1 VYSLSW
7 TSPFRVPS
15 FLFGL
20 AEASLTQRDHISA
33 IWVVGPERPRLLL
46 PPRLDHRAH
55 RVDAVL
61 LDDDAADGEPDSEE
75 YTCTPKMGS
84 SSMTDVGVADA
95 KTNWAAC
102 CCPLGAVG
110 GQQATTLRIPEE
122 DDDDD
127 DVVVEDASW
136 LLVLLVPLNGESLD
150 ALLCRAVPGAS
161 PVADPDALEQLD
173 VTVRIG
179 GGRRLVKGDCAA
191 KLGVRMSIGASPNAC
206 LGGADEGAGLKYG
219 RHGDPCPCCP
229 LSRSSSLTAK
239 TWSAGGGG
247 GDGGDGDGPTDA
259 PAPPRD
265 SHDRAALDP
274 PLGLP

>member
-7 TSPFRVPS
+7 TSPFHVPS
-15 FLFGL
+15 FSFGL

-33 IWVVGPERPRLLL
+33 IWLVGPERPRLLLL
-46 PPRLDHRAH
+46 PPRLDHRA
-55 RVDAVL
+55 RGVDAVL

-95 KTNWAAC
+95 KTNWGAC

-110 GQQATTLRIPEE
+110 GQQAATLRTPDVE
-122 DDDDD
+122 DDDDV
-127 DVVVEDASW
+127 VVVEDASW
-136 LLVLLVPLNGESLD
+136 LLVLMLPLNGESLA

-179 GGRRLVKGDCAA
+179 GGRRLRKEDCAA
-191 KLGVRMSIGASPNAC
+191 KLGVRTSIGDRRKTC
-206 LGGADEGAGLKYG
+206 FGGVDEGGLK
-219 RHGDPCPCCP
+219 HGLHGESVLCP
-229 LSRSSSLTAK
+229 
-239 TWSAGGGG
+239 
-247 GDGGDGDGPTDA
+247 
-259 PAPPRD
+259 
-265 SHDRAALDP
+265 
-274 PLGLP
+274 

>member
-1 VYSLSW
+1 MCIPLVGLPLS
-7 TSPFRVPS
+7 TSQVFS
-15 FLFGL
+15 SETS
-20 AEASLTQRDHISA
+20 EASTTRRDQISA
-33 IWVVGPERPRLLL
+33 IWVVVPDRRLLLL
-46 PPRLDHRAH
+46 PPRLDHRV
-55 RVDAVL
+55 RGVDAFL
-61 LDDDAADGEPDSEE
+61 LDDDDAAADEPDSEE

-95 KTNWAAC
+95 KTNCGAC
-102 CCPLGAVG
+102 CRPLGAVG
-110 GQQATTLRIPEE
+110 GQQAATPRIPDEE
-122 DDDDD
+122 DD
-127 DVVVEDASW
+127 DVVVDDASW
-136 LLVLLVPLNGESLD
+136 LLVLMLPLNGESFAAMLG
-150 ALLCRAVPGAS
+150 RAVPGAS
-161 PVADPDALEQLD
+161 PIADPDPDALEQLD

-191 KLGVRMSIGASPNAC
+191 KLGVRMSNDASSNAC
-206 LGGADEGAGLKYG
+206 LGGADEGGLKYG

-239 TWSAGGGG
+239 TWSGGG